1 MSQQSK
7 RQLSFL
13 LCLSGALLL
22 GHLGR
27 VDAQTFPNRPVRI
40 STGLP
45 VGSAPDVML
54 RVLAEKLSQE
64 WKQPVIVDNRPGAS
78 GIIAMEAAKKAAP
91 DGYELHLADTTDL
104 TINRHAYKKLPY
116 DPAQDFV
123 PIGMYFRATFF
134 MIVPTASPYK
144 SVGELIA
151 DAKSRPNAIN
161 FGSFGVSNVTRL
173 HMEIF
178 AASAGISMTNVPF
191 RDTGTL
197 ITSVASLDVHVMMNS
212 AASAAAGLQSGK
224 LRLLAV
230 GAPARLASHPAVP
243 TVDEAGGP
251 RLEAT
256 TWVGLIAPRGTP
268 PAVVA
273 KVNADL
279 NRILASSKDLQER
292 FQVVGLQLAGGS
304 PEEFAEAIR
313 RDDQRFGSV
322 IKRLNIQLD

>member
-1 MSQQSK
+1 MVMKSK
-7 RQLSFL
+7 WRIRFL
-13 LCLSGALLL
+13 LSLTGVLLFV
-22 GHLGR
+22 HA
-27 VDAQTFPNRPVRI
+27 VQSQAQSFPSRAVRI
-40 STGLP
+40 TTGLP

-91 DGYELHLADTTDL
+91 DGHELHLADTTDL

-116 DPAQDFV
+116 DPVQDFV
-123 PIGMYFRATFF
+123 PVGMYFRATFF
-134 MIVPTASPYK
+134 MIVPATSPYK
-144 SVGELIA
+144 SVAELIA

-178 AASAGISMTNVPF
+178 AASAGITMTNVPF
-191 RDTGTL
+191 RDTGAL
-197 ITSVASLDVHVMMNS
+197 ITSVASGDVQVMMNS

-230 GAPARLASHPAVP
+230 GAPSRLGSHPAVP

-273 KVNADL
+273 KINADL
-279 NRILASSKDLQER
+279 NRILASSKEIQER